1 MTEEQREKRRAH
13 MREYMRMRRATET
26 PEERAERLRFDRMRA
41 RIRLDAETEE
51 QRERR
56 LAKCRAYYHAKKK
69 ETQR

>member
-1 MTEEQREKRRAH
+1 
-13 MREYMRMRRATET
+13 MREYMRRKRATET

>member
-1 MTEEQREKRRAH
+1 MTEEQRERHRAH
-13 MREYMRMRRATET
+13 MREYMRLKRATET
-26 PEERAERLRFDRMRA
+26 PEERAERLRFARMRA

-69 ETQR
+69 ERHR